1 MVSDM
6 EVNNLVDLQNLEAR
20 IRQKIQQHEL
30 DDFLGT
36 LLLSRPRFNPF
47 VIAGMTL
54 FGIRFALPPIKRYAS
69 VKHIP
74 PEEFNLIAHL
84 VTEYLLADPSSFL
97 PSIKSTYHGSVLTPV
112 VLRHV
117 GNQFPFNETFW
128 GQGGRSIYLFK
139 EIPKTLKL
147 KGNKFDLNAAFSKLY
162 GVSLE
167 DFISVSYVAF
177 SAANANRNKGQVGF
191 SGGYFQKA
199 RDQGMALPDG
209 VTVDA
214 IMDKIAADQWQ
225 MREMYEQFKQED
237 RNYGA
242 YDFNPLFVYPIVR
255 PWRKSSLTS
264 ADEDRF
270 VAPLPELILTRL
282 SSGVHEDL
290 AFNFKSGFPKY
301 FGHVFE
307 KYVGEVLRNCVSS
320 SSIIAEEE
328 IRRTYSDKRGKSP
341 DWVIIEG
348 DMATLVE
355 CKAVGYQR
363 KALSTGDATTIDQTI
378 DKIADGLV
386 QMHEF
391 TAACLRK
398 EPGLERF
405 HACTEYK
412 PLLLTYEPV
421 YLSNSNNLRGV
432 LEVKV
437 NDELRPKGL
446 RACSWVIWSID
457 ELEKL
462 QPHLNAGIS
471 MQSAMDLYTPSN
483 FNECLNQL
491 HAQTGCTFKDSFLA
505 LKEREVYQSMG
516 IPSDSLAAVVHAREL
531 RK

>member
-1 MVSDM
+1 MVSEM
-6 EVNNLVDLQNLEAR
+6 GVNNLVDLQNLEAR

-36 LLLSRPRFNPF
+36 LLLSRQRFNPF

-74 PEEFNLIAHL
+74 FEEFNLIAHL
-84 VTEYLLADPSSFL
+84 VTEYLLADPSSFQ
-97 PSIKSTYHGSVLTPV
+97 PPIKSTYHGSVLIPV

-139 EIPKTLKL
+139 EIPKALKL
-147 KGNKFDLNAAFSKLY
+147 KGNKFDLNAAFSKHY
-162 GVSLE
+162 GVSLD

-199 RDQGMALPDG
+199 REQGMTLPDD

-225 MREMYEQFKQED
+225 MRETYEEFTQED
-237 RNYGA
+237 RHYAA
-242 YDFNPLFVYPIVR
+242 YDYNPLFVYPIIR
-255 PWRKSSLTS
+255 PWRKSSFTS
-264 ADEDRF
+264 ANEDRF
-270 VAPLPELILTRL
+270 VAPLPEMILTRL
-282 SSGVHEDL
+282 SSGVYEDL
-290 AFNFKSGFPKY
+290 AYNFKSGFLRY

-307 KYVGEVLRNCVSS
+307 KYVGEVLRNCVGQ
-320 SSIIAEEE
+320 SSIISEEE
-328 IRRTYSDKRGKSP
+328 IRRTYSGKRGKAP
-341 DWVIIEG
+341 DWVVIEG
-348 DMATLVE
+348 DTAILVE

-363 KALSTGDATTIDQTI
+363 KALAMGDATTIDQTI
-378 DKIADGLV
+378 DKLVEGLV

-391 TAACLRK
+391 KASCLRN

-405 HACTEYK
+405 HACTNYK
-412 PLLLTYEPV
+412 LLLITYEPV
-421 YLSNSNNLRGV
+421 YLSNSRVLRGV
-432 LEVKV
+432 LEDKV
-437 NDELRPKGL
+437 SGELRPKGL
-446 RACSWVIWSID
+446 STCSWVVWSID

-471 MQSAMDLYTPSN
+471 MQSVIDLYTASI

-491 HAQTGCTFKDSFLA
+491 HEQTGCTFKDSFLA
-505 LKEREVYQSMG
+505 LKGREVYQSLG
-516 IPSDSLAAVVHAREL
+516 IR
-531 RK
+531 